1 MEYRKA
7 IWMFDPI
14 SMEKCQYLHFL
25 IALNE
30 DDVSERRKA
39 HGSRRR
45 EML

>member
-14 SMEKCQYLHFL
+14 SMEKSQYLHFL
-25 IALNE
+25 IALN

-39 HGSRRR
+39 QGSRHKGKDV
-45 EML
+45 